1 MLKPGGYFFG
11 AAVMRYEKPPISIQQ
26 QVELLRE
33 RGMAVPDPDRAAHY
47 LTHIGYY
54 RLSAYWLPFE
64 RLPELDGQRSH
75 RFNNGVSFDD
85 VLDRYVLDRQLRLLC
100 LEALERIEIS
110 VRAAWVNAFALRYG
124 PHAYLN
130 AELFKCPYAHA
141 VQVAQ
146 VAGEMQKSSEVFV
159 DHYRKKYREPG
170 LAPIWVMA
178 ETLSFGALSK
188 WIQSTRDTEVQKVV
202 MRQLSLPTVE
212 IMHGVLHNLSQLR
225 NICAHHARLWNRRFP
240 KKYPYIIK
248 MPDLVQPEADEDEA
262 RSIRNHLVMLRHLMV
277 VINPHSSWPQR
288 LCEFLSRQCAET
300 LRAMR
305 LPPNWVE
312 ILGPTS
318 SGRIQP

>member
-1 MLKPGGYFFG
+1 
-11 AAVMRYEKPPISIQQ
+11 MRYEKPPISVHE
-26 QVELLRE
+26 QVDLLRR
-33 RGMAVPDPDRAAHY
+33 RGMAVPDTDRAAHY

-64 RLPELDGQRSH
+64 CPPKLEGQRSH
-75 RFNNGVSFDD
+75 HFNNGVSFDD

-100 LEALERIEIS
+100 LEALERVEIS

-159 DHYRKKYREPG
+159 DHYRRKYRAPG
-170 LAPIWVMA
+170 LAPIWMMA
-178 ETLSFGALSK
+178 EMLSFGALSK
-188 WIQSTRDTEVQKVV
+188 WIQSTRDTEVQKAVL
-202 MRQLSLPTVE
+202 RQLRLPTVE

-240 KKYPYIIK
+240 KKYPYIIR
-248 MPDLVQPEADEDEA
+248 MPDLLHPDTADEEA

-277 VINPHSSWPQR
+277 VINPRSSWPQR
-288 LCEFLSRQCAET
+288 LCDLLGRQRDET
-300 LRAMR
+300 IQAMR
-305 LPPNWVE
+305 LPPNWLA
-312 ILGPTS
+312 ILGPVA
-318 SGRIQP
+318 SGEDQR